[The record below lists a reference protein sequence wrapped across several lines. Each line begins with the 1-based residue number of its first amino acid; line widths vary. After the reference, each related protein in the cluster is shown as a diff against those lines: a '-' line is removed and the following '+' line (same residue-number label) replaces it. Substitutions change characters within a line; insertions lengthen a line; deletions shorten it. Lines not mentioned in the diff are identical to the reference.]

1 MKIFNYI
8 LTAVLAITMIAS
20 CETAPGV
27 KNVTLLPSSNSFNAG
42 IDTISFTVQYGEE
55 DVTADAQVF
64 TTDNA
69 ELTDKKF
76 SSSIPGNYN
85 FYAIYNDMASV
96 EVTVTALGNLE
107 LIADKTTITPDGSDV
122 VTFTVMQDGI
132 DVTSES
138 TLYLI
143 PEDGGEPIAQ
153 DGFTFSTTEE
163 GSYKFY
169 ATKGS
174 ASSNTVTINAFGDA
188 PESWSFRKRA
198 FLVEITTTGCPPC
211 AYMKAA
217 VKHLEQSGWDEGYAA
232 ELHTTGVNG
241 VKDPMYDALI
251 FNLVGQAVVQASSF
265 GVPYL
270 GWNFSDIVA
279 EGAGSNVSYIASQLS
294 PKTDTAN
301 EAYECTSGASVI
313 CSESNGK
320 LNVSAN
326 VAIAEDGNY
335 KVNCYI
341 LEDNIRQNQ
350 ANASAVPDYDVNN
363 HMNVIRTLANTND
376 VFGDPVTVGANE
388 IESFTWTFESSDL
401 NLINDNLENVHV
413 YVVISKEEGIDGYIV
428 NNVVKCALNGST
440 PYEYAELETI

>member
-20 CETAPGV
+20 CETTPGA
-27 KNVTLLPSSNSFNAG
+27 KNVTLLPSSDSFNAG

-64 TTDNA
+64 TSDNE
-69 ELTDKKF
+69 ELVDKKF
-76 SSSIPGNYN
+76 AASIPGEYR

-96 EVTVTALGNLE
+96 EVTVKALGNLE
-107 LIADKTTITPDGSDV
+107 LTADKALISPDGSDV

-143 PEDGGEPIAQ
+143 PEDGEPIAQ
-153 DGFTFSTTEE
+153 DGFTFSTTTE
-163 GSYKFY
+163 GNYNFY

-174 ASSNTVTINAFGDA
+174 VSSNTVAISAYNPPT
-188 PESWSFRKRA
+188 SWDFRKRS
-198 FLVEITTTGCPPC
+198 FIVEITTTGCPPC

-217 VKHLEQSGWDEGYAA
+217 VKHLEQSGWDDGYAA

-241 VKDPMYDALI
+241 VNDPMYDPTI
-251 FNLVGQAVVQASSF
+251 FNLVGRHVVQAASF
-265 GVPYL
+265 GVPYF
-270 GWNFSDIVA
+270 GWNFSSTVL
-279 EGAGSNVSYIASQLS
+279 EGGWTNIPLAANQLS
-294 PKTDTAN
+294 LRTDAAN
-301 EAYECTSGASVI
+301 EAYACTSGAEVI
-313 CSESNGK
+313 CSESNGE
-320 LNVSAN
+320 LSVTAN

-350 ANASAVPDYDVNN
+350 ANANAVPDYDVNN
-363 HMNVIRTLANTND
+363 HMNVIRTLANTD
-376 VFGDPVTVGANE
+376 DAFGDPVTVGANG

-413 YVVISKEEGIDGYIV
+413 YVVISKEEGADGYIV
-428 NNVVKCALNGST
+428 NNVINCALNDSA
-440 PYEYAELETI
+440 PYEYAEL

>member
-20 CETAPGV
+20 CETTPGA
-27 KNVTLLPSSNSFNAG
+27 KNVTLLPSSDSFNAG

-64 TTDNA
+64 TSDNE
-69 ELTDKKF
+69 ELVDKKF

-153 DGFTFSTTEE
+153 DGFTFSTTTE
-163 GSYKFY
+163 GNYNFY

-174 ASSNTVTINAFGDA
+174 VSSNTVAISAYNPPT
-188 PESWSFRKRA
+188 SWDFRKRS
-198 FLVEITTTGCPPC
+198 FIVEITTTGCPPC

-217 VKHLEQSGWDEGYAA
+217 VKHLEQSGWDDGYAA
-232 ELHTTGVNG
+232 ELHSTGVNG
-241 VKDPMYDALI
+241 VNDPMYDPTI
-251 FNLVGQAVVQASSF
+251 FNLVGRHVVQAASF
-265 GVPYL
+265 GVPYF
-270 GWNFSDIVA
+270 GWNFSSTVL
-279 EGAGSNVSYIASQLS
+279 EGGWTNISLAANQLS
-294 PKTDTAN
+294 LRTDAAN
-301 EAYECTSGASVI
+301 EAYACTSGAEVI
-313 CSESNGK
+313 CSESNGE
-320 LNVSAN
+320 LSVTAN

-363 HMNVIRTLANTND
+363 HMNVIRTLANTD
-376 VFGDPVTVGANE
+376 DAFGDPVTVGANG

-413 YVVISKEEGIDGYIV
+413 YVVISKEEGADGYIV
-428 NNVVKCALNGST
+428 NNVIKCALNGST
-440 PYEYAELETI
+440 PYEYAE

>member
-64 TTDNA
+64 TSDNE
-69 ELTDKKF
+69 ELVDKKF

-153 DGFTFSTTEE
+153 DGFTFSTTTE
-163 GSYKFY
+163 GNYNFY

-174 ASSNTVTINAFGDA
+174 VSSNTVAISAYNPPT
-188 PESWSFRKRA
+188 SWDFRKRS
-198 FLVEITTTGCPPC
+198 FIVEITTTGCPPC

-217 VKHLEQSGWDEGYAA
+217 VKHLEQSGWDDGYAA
-232 ELHTTGVNG
+232 ELHSTGVNG
-241 VKDPMYDALI
+241 VNDPMYDPTI
-251 FNLVGQAVVQASSF
+251 FNLVGRHVVQAASF
-265 GVPYL
+265 GVPYF
-270 GWNFSDIVA
+270 GWNFSSTVL
-279 EGAGSNVSYIASQLS
+279 EGGWTNISLAANQLS
-294 PKTDTAN
+294 LRTDAAN
-301 EAYECTSGASVI
+301 EAYACTSGAEVI
-313 CSESNGK
+313 CSESNGE
-320 LNVSAN
+320 LSVTAN

-363 HMNVIRTLANTND
+363 HMNVIRTLANTD
-376 VFGDPVTVGANE
+376 DAFGDPVTVGANG

-413 YVVISKEEGIDGYIV
+413 YVVISKEEGADGYIV
-428 NNVVKCALNGST
+428 NNVIKCALNDSA
-440 PYEYAELETI
+440 PYEYAE

>member
-20 CETAPGV
+20 CETTPGA
-27 KNVTLLPSSNSFNAG
+27 KNVTLLPSSDSFNAG

-64 TTDNA
+64 TSDNE
-69 ELTDKKF
+69 ELVDKKF

-153 DGFTFSTTEE
+153 DGFTFSTTTE
-163 GSYKFY
+163 GNYNFY

-174 ASSNTVTINAFGDA
+174 VSSNTVAISAYNPPT
-188 PESWSFRKRA
+188 SWDFRKRS
-198 FLVEITTTGCPPC
+198 FIVEITTTGCPPC

-217 VKHLEQSGWDEGYAA
+217 VKHLEQSGWDDGYAA
-232 ELHTTGVNG
+232 ELHSTGVNG
-241 VKDPMYDALI
+241 VNDPMYDPTI
-251 FNLVGQAVVQASSF
+251 FNLVGRHVVKAASF
-265 GVPYL
+265 GVPYF
-270 GWNFSDIVA
+270 GWNFSSTVL
-279 EGAGSNVSYIASQLS
+279 EGGWTNISLAANQLS
-294 PKTDTAN
+294 LRTDAAN
-301 EAYECTSGASVI
+301 EAYACTSGAEVI
-313 CSESNGK
+313 CSESNGE
-320 LNVSAN
+320 LSVTAN

-363 HMNVIRTLANTND
+363 HMNVIRTLANTD
-376 VFGDPVTVGANE
+376 DAFGDPVTVGANG

-413 YVVISKEEGIDGYIV
+413 YVVISKEEGADGYIV

-440 PYEYAELETI
+440 PYEYAE

>member
-20 CETAPGV
+20 CETTPGA
-27 KNVTLLPSSNSFNAG
+27 KNVTLLPSSDSFNAG

-64 TTDNA
+64 TSDNE

-153 DGFTFSTTEE
+153 DGFTFSTTTE
-163 GSYKFY
+163 GNYNFY

-174 ASSNTVTINAFGDA
+174 VSSNTVAISAYNPPT
-188 PESWSFRKRA
+188 SWDFRKRS
-198 FLVEITTTGCPPC
+198 FIVEITTTGCPPC

-232 ELHTTGVNG
+232 ELHSTGVNG
-241 VKDPMYDALI
+241 VNDPMYDPTI
-251 FNLVGQAVVQASSF
+251 FNLVGRHVVQAASF
-265 GVPYL
+265 GVPYF
-270 GWNFSDIVA
+270 GWNFSSTVL
-279 EGAGSNVSYIASQLS
+279 EGGWTNISLAANQLS
-294 PKTDTAN
+294 LRTDAAN
-301 EAYECTSGASVI
+301 EAYACTSGAEVI
-313 CSESNGK
+313 CSESNGE
-320 LNVSAN
+320 LSVTAN

-363 HMNVIRTLANTND
+363 HMNVIRTLANTD
-376 VFGDPVTVGANE
+376 DAFGDPVTVGANG

-413 YVVISKEEGIDGYIV
+413 YVVISKEEGADGYIV

-440 PYEYAELETI
+440 PYEYAE

>member
-8 LTAVLAITMIAS
+8 LTAILAITMIAS
-20 CETAPGV
+20 CETAPSV

-143 PEDGGEPIAQ
+143 PEDGEPIAQ

-174 ASSNTVTINAFGDA
+174 ASSNTVTINAFDGPD
-188 PESWSFRKRA
+188 SWSFRKRA
-198 FLVEITTTGCPPC
+198 FILEVTSTGCGPC
-211 AYMKAA
+211 ALNKAG
-217 VKHLEQSGWDEGYAA
+217 VLHLEQSGWDDGYVAEFHVNMRNNDPMRIPELEAAILNSMPGFNGSIPYLNWNYSEDILFIGAWQTPQYAA
-232 ELHTTGVNG
+232 NG
-241 VKDPMYDALI
+241 ISQYTNRANNAYPCTA
-251 FNLVGQAVVQASSF
+251 
-265 GVPYL
+265 
-270 GWNFSDIVA
+270 
-279 EGAGSNVSYIASQLS
+279 GANIVSY
-294 PKTDTAN
+294 T
-301 EAYECTSGASVI
+301 EE
-313 CSESNGK
+313 NGT
-320 LNVSAN
+320 LTVSAN
-326 VAIAEDGNY
+326 IAIAEAGNY
-335 KVNCYI
+335 KVNCWI
-341 LEDNIRQNQ
+341 VEDNIKANQ
-350 ANASAVPDYDVNN
+350 ASASAVPGYDVST
-363 HMNVIRTLANTND
+363 HMNVIRAVANSYDICGN
-376 VFGDPVTVGANE
+376 PVTAGANE
-388 IESFTWTFESSDL
+388 IQNFTWTFETSEVNFL
-401 NLINDNLENVHV
+401 NDNLEETHV
-413 YVVISKEEGIDGYIV
+413 YVVIAKEEDAGYIV
-428 NNVVKCALNGST
+428 NNVVNCEFNGT
-440 PYEYAELETI
+440 TDYEYAE